1 MLRPRISSSPLAPL
15 DLGVYRH
22 VPKSKIVH
30 YARLGCVG
38 GGSEQIAV
46 DVALGENEAAAA
58 ASVDV
63 DEAGKNTD
71 P

>member
-15 DLGVYRH
+15 DLDVYRH
-22 VPKSKIVH
+22 VPEPKMVR
-30 YARLGCVG
+30 YARLGCVVN
-38 GGSEQIAV
+38 GSERTAV

-63 DEAGKNTD
+63 DEAGKHTD